1 MSDHWLGQTQRDA
14 SASPHAP
21 AVRRGNAAAN
31 SRAFLSIAGLGL
43 VLFSACGKGAKGE
56 CPQLDICGG
65 SPASDTPWKVTDY
78 CQVPVVR
85 PSQPSDVNDFTSAG
99 MSAVPLAPTIAP
111 PQPNPVV
118 ATQTTSGD
126 WCSSLLYKPD
136 DTIGNANLWHEA
148 PQISADPAKPSTMIF
163 GKDGTYL
170 TKLILE
176 VPQGQDFT
184 HFARHCLIA
193 NGAPNPTCDKLAK
206 GLTDFYKPVKDS
218 VPPSFGNIMCA
229 DSSQSDGG
237 CDCTYT
243 YTVQVDDSGT
253 WAISKEDNTLLLQD
267 SPVLQFNGQT
277 MNAQASTTMLQ
288 SSICAS
294 GNRLELSGVRGG
306 SLSNIQGLR
315 TLVLAPMM

>member
-1 MSDHWLGQTQRDA
+1 MVALAGL
-14 SASPHAP
+14 
-21 AVRRGNAAAN
+21 AAA
-31 SRAFLSIAGLGL
+31 AAP
-43 VLFSACGKGAKGE
+43 ACGKGAKGS

-65 SPASDTPWKVTDY
+65 SPASDTFWQVTDF
-78 CQVPVVR
+78 CMVPSVR
-85 PSQPSDVNDFTSAG
+85 PSQPSDVSDFTT
-99 MSAVPLAPTIAP
+99 MMPLAPTIAP

-126 WCSSLLYKPD
+126 WCSSLNYKPD
-136 DTIGNANLWHEA
+136 DTIGNANLWHES
-148 PQISADPAKPSTMIF
+148 PQISADPTKPSTMFF
-163 GKDGTYL
+163 GKDGSYL

-184 HFARHCLIA
+184 HFARRCLIA

-206 GLTDFYKPVKDS
+206 GLTDFYKPIKDS
-218 VPPSFGNIMCA
+218 VPPTFSNIMCA
-229 DSSQSDGG
+229 DASDGG

-267 SPVLQFNGQT
+267 SPVLQFNGAT
-277 MNAQASTTMLQ
+277 MNAQATTTMLQ

-294 GNRLELSGVRGG
+294 ANRLELSGVRGG

-315 TLVLAPMM
+315 TLVLAPKM